1 MDGQKVWNNIL
12 ANLKT
17 QVSSSTFKTWF
28 AGSFVLDFQKKP
40 EKNLLIVAFKNNFLR
55 EQVETRYLPL
65 ISQITQKTGETNNIE
80 VVFVVASK
88 EDSSKISKKEPI
100 FTGIPLEHSLKTRV
114 AQTIDP
120 NHTFENFVIGPSNN
134 LAFLASKQVASNP
147 GSSYNPLL
155 LYGSTGVGKTH
166 LLQAIGNEILN
177 KTIEARVLY
186 ATSEKF
192 TNDYIESLGNRTC
205 ASFRSRYRQVDILIL
220 DDIQFLSGKE
230 STQDE
235 FFHTLNELSLSGRQ
249 VICAS
254 DRHPKELVRIKER
267 LTSRFMGGLV
277 ADIGLPDLEM
287 KMAILKT
294 KCQEKNIELDD
305 DIVAYVAKSSTGG
318 AREIEGCLVSVLA
331 LMKLS
336 PGKLTIEDI
345 KKAVF
350 KSNQCNASKPTP
362 GGIVSAVCKHFRVS
376 SQDLR
381 SPSRHAS
388 LVFARQVLMYLL
400 RKQLGFSFDQI
411 GEIVGGR
418 DHSTVIHNVEK
429 IKKLIS
435 QNQNKKD
442 EVLRVQ
448 LLMERGGDLK

>member
-12 ANLKT
+12 SSLKT

-28 AGSFVLDFQKKP
+28 SGSFVLDFQKKP
-40 EKNLLIVAFKNNFLR
+40 DKNLLIVAFKNNFLR

-65 ISQITQKTGETNNIE
+65 ISQITQKTEGANIE
-80 VVFVVASK
+80 VIFVV
-88 EDSSKISKKEPI
+88 SSKQDDLKVTKKEPI
-100 FTGIPLEHSLKTRV
+100 FTGIPLQHSFKTHAV
-114 AQTIDP
+114 QMIDP

-134 LAFLASKQVASNP
+134 LAFLAAKQVATNP
-147 GSSYNPLL
+147 GGSYNPLL
-155 LYGSTGVGKTH
+155 FYGSTGVGKTH
-166 LLQAIGNEILN
+166 LLQAISNEILN
-177 KTIEARVLY
+177 KTIESKILY
-186 ATSEKF
+186 ATCEKF

-205 ASFRSRYRQVDILIL
+205 ASFRSKYRQVDLLLL

-235 FFHTLNELSLSGRQ
+235 FFHTLDELSLSGRQ

-254 DRHPKELVRIKER
+254 DRHPKELTRIKER

-287 KMAILKT
+287 KMAILKA

-305 DIVAYVAKSSTGG
+305 DVVAYVAQSSTGG
-318 AREIEGCLVSVLA
+318 AREIEGCLVSVLT

-350 KSNQCNASKPTP
+350 KGNLDSTSKLTP
-362 GGIVSAVCKHFRVS
+362 GSIVSAVCKHFKIS

-381 SPSRHAS
+381 SPSRRAS

-400 RKQLGFSFDQI
+400 RKQLGFSFGQI
-411 GEIVGGR
+411 GEMVGGR

-429 IKKLIS
+429 IEQTIS
-435 QNQNKKD
+435 QNQVKKD

-448 LLMERGGDLK
+448 LIAEKGDGSK